1 LRAAMEIRGPLN
13 LAQSL
18 AALNPFSSPPDS
30 RFREVQFGTLH
41 AHTIML
47 KQSIFKGTNG
57 GVTIG
62 GLVFSFI
69 GGLIVGIAYYISV
82 VQLVDTGSLLAS
94 PAQWPLIFAGGIAGL
109 IGSVVDSLLGATLQF
124 SGIFF
129 ILM

>member
-1 LRAAMEIRGPLN
+1 
-13 LAQSL
+13 
-18 AALNPFSSPPDS
+18 
-30 RFREVQFGTLH
+30 VQFGTLH
-41 AHTIML
+41 GHTIML
-47 KQSIFKGTNG
+47 KWSIFKGTNG

-94 PAQWPLIFAGGIAGL
+94 PPQWPLIFAGGIAGL

-129 ILM
+129 LIILILSHNIFLIF